1 MLTFF
6 RDVSFYYMFIPLV
19 IVALIT
25 GFTTTSRGRIFGA
38 ALGRVLN
45 GVLVLMLL
53 VQVVVITIYHGW
65 PAGAVSTI
73 AILGAGAIGTTFHDS
88 THKRMYRRF

>member
-6 RDVSFYYMFIPLV
+6 RDVSFYYLFIPLLV
-19 IVALIT
+19 VALVT

-38 ALGRVLN
+38 ALGRILN
-45 GVLVLMLL
+45 GVLVLTLF
-53 VQVVVITIYHGW
+53 VQLISIILYHGW
-65 PAGAVSTI
+65 AAGTVS
-73 AILGAGAIGTTFHDS
+73 AITVLAAGAIGTTFHDS